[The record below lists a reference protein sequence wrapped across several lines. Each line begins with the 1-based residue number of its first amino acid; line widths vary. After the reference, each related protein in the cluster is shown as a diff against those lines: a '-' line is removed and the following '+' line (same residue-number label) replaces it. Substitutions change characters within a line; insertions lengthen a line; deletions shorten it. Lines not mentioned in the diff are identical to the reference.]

1 MDISGYIVLFC
12 FSLAA
17 SFLQR
22 VSGFGFGILVMTV
35 LPYIMP
41 SYGEATA
48 LSGLLA
54 MVTSGIVVL
63 KMWRQI
69 PWGKLLP
76 ILITLILVSWFAI
89 LFVAHHPSELLHKI
103 LGCVLILA
111 SLWFF
116 FFNDRVKLWPTL
128 GVQVSMGVI
137 SGLMGGL
144 FSMQGPPAV
153 IYFLSTS
160 QSKEEY
166 ASLSQAYFLIGNFV
180 MAIFRWHNGFIT
192 PAVGHAWCAAI
203 VAVLIGG
210 WIGAKVFERLSAQMV
225 RKVAYAYMA
234 VSGVVALFT

>member
-76 ILITLILVSWFAI
+76 ILITLILVSYLPSCLWRITRVSCCIRFW
-89 LFVAHHPSELLHKI
+89 VAS
-103 LGCVLILA
+103 
-111 SLWFF
+111 
-116 FFNDRVKLWPTL
+116 
-128 GVQVSMGVI
+128 
-137 SGLMGGL
+137 
-144 FSMQGPPAV
+144 
-153 IYFLSTS
+153 
-160 QSKEEY
+160 
-166 ASLSQAYFLIGNFV
+166 
-180 MAIFRWHNGFIT
+180 
-192 PAVGHAWCAAI
+192 
-203 VAVLIGG
+203 
-210 WIGAKVFERLSAQMV
+210 
-225 RKVAYAYMA
+225 
-234 VSGVVALFT
+234 

>member
-1 MDISGYIVLFC
+1 MTGEGYIILFA
-12 FSLAA
+12 FSIAA

-54 MVTSGIVVL
+54 MVTSGIVVA

-69 PWGKLLP
+69 PWNKLIP
-76 ILITLILVSWFAI
+76 ILVTLVVVSWFAI
-89 LFVAHHPSELLHKI
+89 VFVAHHPSGLLQKI
-103 LGCVLILA
+103 LGVMLIIA
-111 SLWFF
+111 SVWFF
-116 FFNDRVKLWPTL
+116 FFNDRVKLRPTI

-137 SGLMGGL
+137 SGIMGGL

-160 QSKEEY
+160 ETKEEY
-166 ASLSQAYFLIGNFV
+166 AALSQAYFLLGNIV
-180 MAIFRWHNGFIT
+180 MAAFRWHNGFVT
-192 PAVGHAWCAAI
+192 AAVGQAWLAAI

-210 WIGAKVFERLSAQMV
+210 WIGGKVFSRLSAEAV

-234 VSGVVALFT
+234 VSGIVALFR

>member
-1 MDISGYIVLFC
+1 MDIGGYIILFC

-54 MVTSGIVVL
+54 MVTSGIVVF

-89 LFVAHHPSELLHKI
+89 LFVANHPSDLLHKI
-103 LGCVLILA
+103 LGVVLILA
-111 SLWFF
+111 SVWFF
-116 FFNDRVKLWPTL
+116 FFNDRVKLRPTL

-153 IYFLSTS
+153 IYFLSAS

-166 ASLSQAYFLIGNFV
+166 ASLSQAYFLIGNLV

-192 PAVGHAWCAAI
+192 PAVGHAWVASI

-210 WIGAKVFERLSAQMV
+210 WLGAKVFERLSARMV